1 MRILICTIVRNAE
14 ATIPRW
20 WSKVSKMTE
29 AYPEIEFGLSVYE
42 NDSVDKSKSL
52 LKDCMKEAH
61 NYFSEFHF
69 RIENIQTDFYGSVV
83 DGKRV
88 ENLAKARNT
97 CFEQVEDLSFY
108 DYAMSVEVDGQFSV
122 PSLERLFKNIGEW
135 DILSAGSYAPPKDYA
150 RKLARAKGE
159 KFKVHFYDH
168 WATRLDSDE
177 DFWNNKIKEGETLFQ
192 SGLSPLNPQDLVA
205 LPDDI
210 LPVYSTFN
218 LVCLYRI
225 KAITEG
231 CQFSGYSEHL
241 QSFDCDTTVI
251 CEKFR
256 KAGYNKIGMMPHLK
270 VFNDPKLEISASAI
284 DYKYN

>member
-29 AYPEIEFGLSVYE
+29 TYPEIEFGLSVYE
-42 NDSVDKSKSL
+42 NDSVDNSKSL
-52 LKDCMKEAH
+52 LRDCMKKAH
-61 NYFSEFHF
+61 NYFSEFHLKT
-69 RIENIQTDFYGSVV
+69 EDIQTDFYGSVV
-83 DGKRV
+83 DSKRV

-97 CFEQVEDLSFY
+97 CFEQVKDLSFY

-122 PSLERLFKNIGEW
+122 PSLGRLFTHIDKW
-135 DILSAGSYAPPKDYA
+135 DILSGGSYVPPTDSMM
-150 RKLARAKGE
+150 RLAIANGE
-159 KFKVHFYDH
+159 KFKVPFYDH

-177 DFWNNKIKEGETLFQ
+177 DFWDNKIKDGETLFQ
-192 SGLSPLNPQDLVA
+192 SGLSSLNPQDLVT

-218 LVCLYRI
+218 LVCLYRM

-231 CQFSGYSEHL
+231 CQFAGYSEHL

-256 KAGYNKIGMMPHLK
+256 KAGYNRIGMMPHLK
-270 VFNDPKLEISASAI
+270 VFNDPKLQVSASAI

>member
-135 DILSAGSYAPPKDYA
+135 DILSAGSYAPPTDYA

-218 LVCLYRI
+218 LVCLYRV

>member
-20 WSKVSKMTE
+20 WSKVIKMTE
-29 AYPEIEFGLSVYE
+29 TYPEIEFGLSVYE
-42 NDSVDKSKSL
+42 NDSVDNSKSL
-52 LKDCMKEAH
+52 LRDCMKQAH
-61 NYFSEFHF
+61 NYFSEFHLKT
-69 RIENIQTDFYGSVV
+69 EDIQTDFYGSVV
-83 DGKRV
+83 DSNRV
-88 ENLAKARNT
+88 ENLANARNT
-97 CFEQVEDLSFY
+97 CFEQVKDLSFY
-108 DYAMSVEVDGQFSV
+108 DYAMSVEVDCQLSV
-122 PSLERLFKNIGEW
+122 PSLGRLFQNIDEW
-135 DILSAGSYAPPKDYA
+135 DILSAGSYAPPTDYA
-150 RKLARAKGE
+150 RELARAKGE
-159 KFKVHFYDH
+159 QFKVPFYDH

-218 LVCLYRI
+218 LVCLYRM
-225 KAITEG
+225 KAIIEG

-256 KAGYNKIGMMPHLK
+256 KAGYNRIGMMPHLK
-270 VFNDPKLEISASAI
+270 VFNDPELKVSASDI

>member
-135 DILSAGSYAPPKDYA
+135 DILSAGSYAPPTDYA